1 MPIKKGS
8 KKPWIEVNLPADQR
22 DLLKANWNVPQQI
35 RDLID
40 SVNFE
45 APNAII
51 TGKFQ
56 RLREEWFIFWHPAG
70 RPPTQKAELD
80 RKRS

>member
-40 SVNFE
+40 SVDFE
-45 APNAII
+45 APNSIF

-56 RLREEWFIFWHPAG
+56 RLPGILPDDLT
-70 RPPTQKAELD
+70 PTQKAELD